1 MNQNKNIYIE
11 NSNKLD
17 KIVDLFAKSIIDH
30 AFDNIN
36 QYFFNNG
43 NPNINMN
50 YSKKNTNEKKMD
62 QNQI

>member
-1 MNQNKNIYIE
+1 MNQNKNIYTE

-17 KIVDLFAKSIIDH
+17 KIVDLLAKSIIDH
-30 AFDNIN
+30 AFDKIN

-43 NPNINMN
+43 NQNINMN
-50 YSKKNTNEKKMD
+50 YSKKNTNEKKMQ

>member
-17 KIVDLFAKSIIDH
+17 KIVDLLAKSKIDH
-30 AFDNIN
+30 AFDKIN

-50 YSKKNTNEKKMD
+50 YSKKNTNEKKMH